1 MAAGEYV
8 GLSATGSFERAS
20 AVASRTTS
28 LPILLLMVA
37 AFVMVVVLFGAE
49 RAFSE
54 EPSQVREQQSV
65 FSCKRDFRNANEL
78 LQSDAS
84 FDLYNGLAY
93 LGGASALQFGAQ
105 ASRRWS
111 RTNSFDRDIRGG
123 MRFSGTGDREDAD
136 LASDLTLAFSIA
148 VLPAMTMG
156 AKFARTQD
164 CVETWD
170 MFTDVV
176 ESAGLAIFVTEVVKV
191 VAGRTRPYTEGCGAS
206 PPDDASCGSSDRNE
220 SFFSGHSSLAAA
232 GAGLTCSFAIKRDAW
247 GSSASARAAPCALGI
262 ASALATGLLR
272 VSADRHWGS
281 DVLIGFG
288 VGALVGYFDT
298 WGPLDL
304 LKFKTRDRAGRISSR
319 GLVLPSLQDGRF
331 GARMVMVF

>member
-1 MAAGEYV
+1 M
-8 GLSATGSFERAS
+8 SATGSVDRAI
-20 AVASRTTS
+20 
-28 LPILLLMVA
+28 LPKILLMVS
-37 AFVMVVVLFGAE
+37 AFAIVVVLFGPA
-49 RAFSE
+49 RAFSA
-54 EPSQVREQQSV
+54 EPSSAGERQSV
-65 FSCKRDFRNANEL
+65 FSCKRDFRNTDEL

-93 LGGASALQFGAQ
+93 FGGASAIRFGSQ
-105 ASRRWS
+105 TSRRWS
-111 RTNSFDRDIRGG
+111 HTNSFDRDIRGG
-123 MRFSGTGDREDAD
+123 LKFSATNDREDAD
-136 LASDLTLAFSIA
+136 LVSDLTLAFSIA
-148 VLPAMTMG
+148 ILPAMTMG

-170 MFTDVV
+170 MFTDVI
-176 ESAGLAIFVTEVVKV
+176 ESAGLTIFATEVVKAI
-191 VAGRTRPYTEGCGAS
+191 AGRKRPYTEGCGSS
-206 PPDDASCGSSDRNE
+206 PPDDASCDSGARNE

-247 GSSASARAAPCALGI
+247 GASMASRATPCALGV

-272 VSADRHWGS
+272 ISADRHWGS

-304 LKFKTRDRAGRISSR
+304 LKFKTRDNKGRTSSR
-319 GLVLPSLQDGRF
+319 GLVLPSVLEGHF
-331 GARMVMVF
+331 GARLVMVF